1 MNVRFL
7 LNRIRRKLHSRIKV
21 REVLRKANWLEF
33 ENENILNF
41 LTKYNVFAGN
51 HETSLDRHQG
61 VKTHHYDNNDP
72 RFVID
77 VLETSNS

>member
-41 LTKYNVFAGN
+41 LAKYHVFVDN
-51 HETSLDRHQG
+51 HEASPGRHQG
-61 VKTHHYDNNDP
+61 VKTQDYGNNEP

>member
-21 REVLRKANWLEF
+21 REVVRKAYWLEF

-41 LTKYNVFAGN
+41 LAKYNVFAPN
-51 HETSLDRHQG
+51 HETSPDRHLG
-61 VKTHHYDNNDP
+61 VKTQDYVNNEP

-77 VLETSNS
+77 VIETSNS

>member
-41 LTKYNVFAGN
+41 LAKYNVFVDN
-51 HETSLDRHQG
+51 HEASPGRHLE
-61 VKTHHYDNNDP
+61 VKTQDYDNNEP

>member
-21 REVLRKANWLEF
+21 REVLRKVNWLEF

-41 LTKYNVFAGN
+41 LAKYNVFAGN
-51 HETSLDRHQG
+51 HETSPGRHLG
-61 VKTHHYDNNDP
+61 VKTQDYVNNEP